1 MTSSQAQDA
10 TGTGV
15 TSTGAIPLFPISPE
29 AGCPFDP
36 PRHLREAAGQWPVS
50 RVRIWNDGTPWI
62 ITGHAEQRVL
72 LSDPRVSVNDRLPG
86 FPHWHAGMEQVST
99 RRAPSVFNTDPPE
112 HTRFRRMMTA
122 PFTFKRVNAMRA
134 VVQEITD
141 DLIDQMLACQP
152 TDLVEAIALPL
163 PTRMICAI
171 MGVPYEDHADVLGAG
186 RDRDEE
192 GRHRVGPDGVL
203 QVAARLPRRPGRGPG
218 WPNRATTWSRT
229 WRSG

>member
-15 TSTGAIPLFPISPE
+15 TSTGVPSTGGIPLFPMSRE

-36 PRHLREAAGQWPVS
+36 PRHLREAAAKDPVS
-50 RVRIWNDGTPWI
+50 RVRIWNDSTPWI
-62 ITGHAEQRVL
+62 ITGHAEQRAL

-141 DLIDQMLACQP
+141 DLIDQMLAGPKP
-152 TDLVEAIALPL
+152 TDLLYHRAHRVDPL
-163 PTRMICAI
+163 EGERGGHHPAEP
-171 MGVPYEDHADVLGAG
+171 GVLG
-186 RDRDEE
+186 
-192 GRHRVGPDGVL
+192 RVGVEHRWGP
-203 QVAARLPRRPGRGPG
+203 PRR
-218 WPNRATTWSRT
+218 
-229 WRSG
+229 